1 MLEDVPMFVA
11 EYGDLFLLKLTI
23 LGVVVIGV
31 VSVIKAGPK
40 ATPSRMRD
48 KAV

>member
-1 MLEDVPMFVA
+1 MLEAVPMFVA

-23 LGVVVIGV
+23 LVVVVIGV
-31 VSVIKAGPK
+31 GVVIKAGSK
-40 ATPSRMRD
+40 ASPSRMRD